1 MVHGRWSV
9 VINTVANTETEKS
22 SFWWNVHHWL
32 HWKLSKWQLPV
43 QPVMKISSKWRHFCF
58 SEQWKGHPNAIYYMY
73 HRYQIYC
80 FIYSSL
86 YWIRPCMLQCCKFH
100 HIPTSNKRVG
110 HHFHAVVSNKI
121 LIIIPTAMAVIIEK
135 NYDQQKLISR
145 FTGSFAVCLRAR
157 RVRNCE
163 VVCIDGVFYAY
174 RLRLYK
180 LNHITRVNHA
190 LYASNQRTIYLIYIR
205 TILFYLDYKNNSL

>member
-1 MVHGRWSV
+1 MVK
-9 VINTVANTETEKS
+9 IP
-22 SFWWNVHHWL
+22 L
-32 HWKLSKWQLPV
+32 ILSKHHQND
-43 QPVMKISSKWRHFCF
+43 QDGDNTI
-58 SEQWKGHPNAIYYMY
+58 QWYTVGDQWLLIRWPTMEGTTECYT
-73 HRYQIYC
+73 YQMYC

-86 YWIRPCMLQCCKFH
+86 YWIRPRMLQCCKFL

-121 LIIIPTAMAVIIEK
+121 LIIILTTMALIIEK

-157 RVRNCE
+157 RVRNYE

-180 LNHITRVNHA
+180 LNHITRINHA
-190 LYASNQRTIYLIYIR
+190 LYASNQRTIYLMYIR
-205 TILFYLDYKNNSL
+205 TILFYLDYKNNSCDAYILILLGRFHKLT